1 MEYRT
6 EILHMGFVTH
16 DVKQFIVG
24 RPDGFEYQPGQ
35 GVEVAV
41 DADRLREEGRPF
53 TPTSP
58 VDAPTLEFLIKVYP
72 EHDAVTE
79 ELHALKPGDGLL
91 LSKAFGA
98 ITYQGPGT
106 FIGGGAG
113 VTPLLAILRHIDDP
127 ADLERCTLLFSNKTP
142 ADVICER
149 ELRHLL
155 GDRCRL
161 TCTHR
166 SAPGYDDRRIDR
178 AYLQDH
184 IADPQGTHYVCGP
197 PDFVTDVSRALRDM
211 GADVDGVVVEK

>member
-1 MEYRT
+1 MKYRT

-16 DVKQFIVG
+16 DVKQFIVR
-24 RPDGFEYQPGQ
+24 RPDGFQYEPGQ

-41 DADRLREEGRPF
+41 DADGMREDVRPF

-58 VDAPTLEFLIKVYP
+58 RDAPTLEFLIKVYP

-79 ELHALKPGDGLL
+79 ELHSLKPGHGLL
-91 LSKAFGA
+91 LSEPFGT
-98 ITYQGPGT
+98 ITYRGPGT
-106 FIGGGAG
+106 FIGAGAG

-127 ADLERCTLLFSNKTP
+127 KELGKCSLLFSNKAP

-161 TCTHR
+161 TCTQR
-166 SAPGYDDRRIDR
+166 SALGYDDGRIDR
-178 AYLQDH
+178 SYLEDNVGD
-184 IADPQGTHYVCGP
+184 ALRPHYVCGP
-197 PDFVTDVSRALRDM
+197 PGFVAGVVDALRDM
-211 GADVDGVVVEK
+211 EVDTDGIVIEK